1 MKAITNLTNIL
12 ALMSCTEAFVANN
25 TPNIKHSVR
34 LRNVAM
40 SDNAANDV
48 DNDKVCLITGASRG
62 IGKWYVYML
71 FLTNR
76 LYCSYMLI

>member
-25 TPNIKHSVR
+25 TPIKHSVR

-40 SDNAANDV
+40 SDNAANDA
-48 DNDKVCLITGASRG
+48 DGDKVCLITGASRG
-62 IGKWYVYML
+62 IGKWYVYVL
-71 FLTNR
+71 FLMNR
-76 LYCSYMLI
+76 LYCS

>member
-62 IGKWYVYML
+62 IGKWYVYM
-71 FLTNR
+71 FTF
-76 LYCSYMLI
+76 